1 MSSLNI
7 TNGIALASM
16 EMASAK
22 VANQAQMAIMK
33 NVMDMKE
40 EYMTTLLKSMGMG
53 QNISIEA

>member
-1 MSSLNI
+1 MNI

-33 NVMDMKE
+33 NAMDIQE
-40 EYMTTLLKSMGMG
+40 EHMATLLKSMGIG
-53 QNISIEA
+53 QNINIKA